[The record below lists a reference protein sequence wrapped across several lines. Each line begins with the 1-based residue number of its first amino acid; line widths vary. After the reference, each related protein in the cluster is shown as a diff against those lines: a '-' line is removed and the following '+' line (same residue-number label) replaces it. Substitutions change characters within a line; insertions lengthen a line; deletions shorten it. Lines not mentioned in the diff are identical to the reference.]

1 MNEKTIENYFIWAVA
16 SMGGRTY
23 KFRSV
28 SQRGVSD
35 RVACLLDG
43 STWFVELKAP
53 NGRLSELQKV
63 FANEMKLLN
72 QNYRLFSSTKE
83 IDEWKETWELHN
95 S

>member
-35 RVACLLDG
+35 RIACLLDG

-53 NGRLSELQKV
+53 NGRLSELQKI

-72 QNYRLFSSTKE
+72 QNYRVFNSIEE
-83 IDEWKETWELHN
+83 IDEWKLHN
-95 S
+95 SK